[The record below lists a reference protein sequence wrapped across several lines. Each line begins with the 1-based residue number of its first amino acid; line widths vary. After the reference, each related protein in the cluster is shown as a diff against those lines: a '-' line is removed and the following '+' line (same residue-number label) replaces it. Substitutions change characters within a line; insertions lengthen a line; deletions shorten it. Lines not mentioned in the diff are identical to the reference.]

1 MLLAILLTLQSA
13 TTPPKPLPT
22 ITELRYQECIAHAA
36 NDAASTIVEAQLW
49 LKENGGFLGQECLA
63 TALASDFKFVQAAPV
78 FVQAAKGAEAAG
90 DSRAA
95 TFWAQAGNAA
105 IAADQPL
112 DAIIALDAALA
123 SPALTNAERGDVLID
138 KARALVAAKREKDA
152 DSLLAEARRIAPE
165 NAVGWLM
172 SATLKRRLGD
182 LTQAQGFIST
192 AASLAPREPAIA
204 LEAGN
209 IAAAAGNDAAAKRA
223 WEQVIAIA
231 PDSRQAVTAKAWLA
245 GLEASPKPTR

>member
-1 MLLAILLTLQSA
+1 MLLSIFLALQSA
-13 TTPPKPLPT
+13 APAPLPT
-22 ITELRYQECIAHAA
+22 ITELRYQECITHAA
-36 NDAASTIVEAQLW
+36 NNAASTIVEAQLW

-63 TALASDFKFVQAAPV
+63 TALASDFKFAQAAPV
-78 FVQAAKGAEAAG
+78 FVQAAKGAETAG

-105 IAADQPL
+105 IAADQPI
-112 DAIIALDAALA
+112 DAIMALDSALA
-123 SPALTNAERGDVLID
+123 STALTNAERGDVLID

-152 DSLLAEARRIAPE
+152 EVPLTEARRIAPE
-165 NAVGWLM
+165 NAIGWLM
-172 SATLKRRLGD
+172 SATLQRRLGA
-182 LTQAQGFIST
+182 LTQAQAFIST
-192 AASLAPREPAIA
+192 AAALAPREPAIA

-231 PDSRQAVTAKAWLA
+231 PDSRQAVTAKARLA
-245 GLEASPKPTR
+245 GLEASPKPVR